1 MCPHTVST
9 NLIFSSITCPDWTV
23 LDIQHD
29 WWTLCKCSGGTLWVY
44 GPYKCGMCTR
54 ADCRDGEF
62 SVNTCDWPQRVPCL
76 LWRTD
81 RWRQWEEGKWAAAL
95 ALHCGWRIEAC
106 PQLSDNGDDVRG
118 GRRCRWAGS
127 CPSLASGEVVHS
139 CTGHSCGERWQ
150 TASQECSWSHP
161 LLASGNYQTHTHT
174 HTVSVVLLER
184 ASGRHTLVTHCS
196 TRQCPLLR
204 DGVVS
209 ACWISTAVKGTQAT
223 SSQH

>member
-1 MCPHTVST
+1 M
-9 NLIFSSITCPDWTV
+9 
-23 LDIQHD
+23 
-29 WWTLCKCSGGTLWVY
+29 
-44 GPYKCGMCTR
+44 R

-62 SVNTCDWPQRVPCL
+62 SVNTYDWPQRVPCL

-81 RWRQWEEGKWAAAL
+81 RWCQWEEGKWAAAL

-139 CTGHSCGERWQ
+139 CTGHSCGENWQ

-161 LLASGNYQTHTHT
+161 LLPFGNYQTHTHT
-174 HTVSVVLLER
+174 HSVCSSAGESKRPAHISDPLFHSTVFTAPGWSRVCMLDFHSCQRNTGRLNHSIKQMRQKMREYPTLSSFGYEDSKHINTSCLE
-184 ASGRHTLVTHCS
+184 
-196 TRQCPLLR
+196 
-204 DGVVS
+204 GV
-209 ACWISTAVKGTQAT
+209 
-223 SSQH
+223 